1 MEAVLQ
7 RPTSVVRKEAKSEGY
22 FCAEWFSIQFT
33 GNSQEFLV
41 VLSSA
46 FVLLSYECII
56 NSGLL
61 KNLPHSKVNIFKRSY
76 QRIYILKTNIKEKG
90 KTLGTQRI
98 LMKEVLCEV
107 DEKYG

>member
-7 RPTSVVRKEAKSEGY
+7 RPTSVVWKEAKSEGH
-22 FCAEWFSIQFT
+22 FCTEWFSIQFT
-33 GNSQEFLV
+33 GNPQEFLV

-46 FVLLSYECII
+46 FVLVLYERII

-76 QRIYILKTNIKEKG
+76 QRICILKTNVKEKG
-90 KTLGTQRI
+90 KTHGTQRI
-98 LMKEVLCEV
+98 LTKEVLCEV
-107 DEKYG
+107 DEKCG